1 MVALKKWE
9 KKKRDWH
16 KTVET
21 EKQKGKSN
29 SEVGEQIVWGG
40 GRKKGMKTRKKTCSA
55 FKLLNFVVRSFTL
68 RLFTTNLS
76 YQQADVVEN
85 ILQVTKMV

>member
-1 MVALKKWE
+1 
-9 KKKRDWH
+9 
-16 KTVET
+16 
-21 EKQKGKSN
+21 
-29 SEVGEQIVWGG
+29 
-40 GRKKGMKTRKKTCSA
+40 MKARKKTCSA